1 MSSSRGP
8 AAEPGGASAAQG
20 TRYALCPASGAA
32 DESTTIRKTSPM
44 QVLLQAF
51 ADREILTIYFSSAR
65 NASLLRAAY
74 YQLIPTI
81 LQQLNSAEWPPFC
94 DHSVTSAD
102 VRLASA

>member
-1 MSSSRGP
+1 MSRQWRGRREYHDSENF
-8 AAEPGGASAAQG
+8 ANAGAFAG
-20 TRYALCPASGAA
+20 
-32 DESTTIRKTSPM
+32 
-44 QVLLQAF
+44 AF

-81 LQQLNSAEWPPFC
+81 LQQLNSAEWPQFC